1 MAPGFAMR
9 ESSHDGPARR
19 RARERTLSP
28 VVGAARRRAPEAAL
42 IGGLVLLWL
51 SLALPFYGWDALRT
65 VGPTVAV
72 VGGLSLLVIPRAR
85 RTVGLGALVAG
96 AAAVGLLVWR
106 LDTPPSGSSPVL
118 TVLFRTLRSDTGL
131 ALGLAGAVLVA
142 AAGLVVAAAPRAM
155 WSPPVATRLAA
166 EQRSALRSAWRALWS
181 SRALVWAAGIVGVLA
196 VGLDSTA
203 RGTSI
208 LRPFSGAA
216 NVLIAPGTAWDSR
229 SYLSI
234 AQFGYGAPYF
244 RAFFPL
250 YPIVLRIGAWSA
262 GATVVA
268 GILISLAAF
277 LVALYLLR
285 RLVALDLG
293 GEVADLTLLL
303 VAFFPMALF
312 FSAVYTESLFLA
324 LSVGAFY
331 AARRGWWVRAGA
343 CGGLAA
349 ATRLTGLLIAIP
361 VLVLYLEST
370 SPRHRLRRDAVW
382 LLLVP
387 LGTVAYLAF
396 MGAHGDW
403 LAPLHAARTFWDRR
417 LVPGLGAVDGV
428 RDAVRSVHQLFAGSG
443 SHALRAPPSGVLSDP
458 GVLAGA
464 NLTDFAFL
472 AFGVVSAIGTV
483 RRLPA
488 AYGAYAIASV
498 AVIASTTVPYEPL
511 ASFPRYLAVVFPC
524 QVWLAT
530 RLRGP
535 TARRIALFVSA
546 VLLALFSAQ
555 FARGA
560 WVA

>member
-1 MAPGFAMR
+1 M
-9 ESSHDGPARR
+9 
-19 RARERTLSP
+19 
-28 VVGAARRRAPEAAL
+28 
-42 IGGLVLLWL
+42 
-51 SLALPFYGWDALRT
+51 
-65 VGPTVAV
+65 
-72 VGGLSLLVIPRAR
+72 GGLSLLVIPRASR
-85 RTVGLGALVAG
+85 AVGLGAFVAG
-96 AAAVGLLVWR
+96 TAAAGLLVWR
-106 LDTPPSGSSPVL
+106 LETPASASSPVL
-118 TVLFRTLRSDTGL
+118 MALFQTLRSDTGL
-131 ALGLAGAVLVA
+131 ALGLAGSVLVA
-142 AAGLVVAAAPRAM
+142 GAGLVAAGAPRATR
-155 WSPPVATRLAA
+155 SALVAIRLDA
-166 EQRSALRSAWRALWS
+166 EQRAALRSAWRALWS
-181 SRALVWAAGIVGVLA
+181 SRALVWAAGIAGVLV
-196 VGLDSTA
+196 VGLDATV

-216 NVLIAPGTAWDSR
+216 NVLISPGTAWDSR

-244 RAFFPL
+244 RAFFPM
-250 YPIVLRIGAWSA
+250 YPILLRIGAWSP

-268 GILISLAAF
+268 GIAISLAAF
-277 LVALYLLR
+277 LIALYLLR

-324 LSVGAFY
+324 FSVGAFY
-331 AARRGWWVRAGA
+331 AARRGWWGRAGA

-349 ATRLTGLLIAIP
+349 ATHLTGLVIAIP
-361 VLVLYLEST
+361 VVVLYLEST
-370 SPRHRLRRDAVW
+370 SRRDRVRRDAVW
-382 LLLVP
+382 LMLVP
-387 LGTVAYLAF
+387 LGTLVYLAF

-403 LAPLHAARTFWDRR
+403 LAPLHAARTYWDRR

-428 RDAVRSVHQLFAGSG
+428 RDAVRSVHQLIAGSG
-443 SHALRAPPSGVLSDP
+443 SHALPAPPNGVLSDP
-458 GVLAGA
+458 GVLASA
-464 NLTDFAFL
+464 NLTDFGFL
-472 AFGVVSAIGTV
+472 AFGIVSAVGAL
-483 RRLPA
+483 RHLPA

-498 AVIASTTVPYEPL
+498 TVIASTTVPYEPL

-530 RLRGP
+530 SLRAP
-535 TARRIALFVSA
+535 RKRRIALALSA

>member
-1 MAPGFAMR
+1 
-9 ESSHDGPARR
+9 
-19 RARERTLSP
+19 
-28 VVGAARRRAPEAAL
+28 
-42 IGGLVLLWL
+42 
-51 SLALPFYGWDALRT
+51 
-65 VGPTVAV
+65 
-72 VGGLSLLVIPRAR
+72 
-85 RTVGLGALVAG
+85 
-96 AAAVGLLVWR
+96 
-106 LDTPPSGSSPVL
+106 VL
-118 TVLFRTLRSDTGL
+118 TALFRTLRSDTGL
-131 ALGLAGAVLVA
+131 AFGLAGSVLVA
-142 AAGLVVAAAPRAM
+142 GAGLIAAAAPSATR
-155 WSPPVATRLAA
+155 SVPVATRLDA
-166 EQRSALRSAWRALWS
+166 EQRAALRGAWRAVWS
-181 SRALVWAAGIVGVLA
+181 SRVLVWAAGIVGVLA
-196 VGLDSTA
+196 LGLDTTV

-208 LRPFSGAA
+208 LRPFTGAA
-216 NVLIAPGTAWDSR
+216 NVIVSPGTAWDSR

-250 YPIVLRIGAWSA
+250 YPTVLRLGAWSA

-293 GEVADLTLLL
+293 GEAADLTLLL

-331 AARRGWWVRAGA
+331 SARRGWWGRAGV

-349 ATRLTGLLIAIP
+349 ATRLTGLVVAIP
-361 VLVLYLEST
+361 LVVLYLQSR
-370 SPRHRLRRDAVW
+370 PRHRLQRDAVW
-382 LLLVP
+382 LMLVP
-387 LGTVAYLAF
+387 LGTLAYLAYL
-396 MGAHGDW
+396 GAHGDW
-403 LAPLHAARTFWDRR
+403 LAPLHASRTYWDRR
-417 LVPGLGAVDGV
+417 LVPGLGAADGV
-428 RDAVRSVHQLFAGSG
+428 RDAIRSLHELVAGSG
-443 SHALRAPPSGVLSDP
+443 SHALPAPSSGLLSDP
-458 GVLAGA
+458 RVLAGA

-472 AFGVVSAIGTV
+472 AFGIVGAVGAL

-511 ASFPRYLAVVFPC
+511 ASSPRYLSVVFPC
-524 QVWLAT
+524 QIWLAT

-535 TARRIALFVSA
+535 TGRRIALIVSA
-546 VLLALFSAQ
+546 VLLAVFSAQ